1 MRDLVSERTS
11 SLQDREDRLLSFGP
25 PRLRGLRGQR
35 RQTNP
40 WDRVSHGTRRPPAG
54 SAPPRA
60 PGRCPRR
67 LPCRGPPCR
76 HGRALCPA
84 QPGAHGGRPLP
95 GSHLPRDP
103 RSPPSGH
110 LSPAPGASP
119 RLALP
124 GDAST
129 APPGLD
135 SGVGGSGPR
144 PQGGLSP
151 IPSREE
157 GRRPGGCWEG
167 HSSPRGTPAA
177 HPVHLSP
184 VSTGLVTDNKLGAA
198 GRLCQCAD
206 RSQHGAEGPR
216 DRSATPPGPSQP
228 RPGPPAS
235 EGRPGAWHW
244 AEAAGPSGLSLLQR
258 RGPAFHGLGGSRSP
272 QGGEVLHAAG
282 LCRVPAHLRIWPR
295 QCDPQRFTPI
305 RTRASGPHHRQPAAG
320 SGLRG
325 ADRCSYPG
333 HPAPQPPGLRQLL
346 PRGLTA
352 LWPVSGRRGHGRHV
366 PAPVTRALPGTGGP
380 KQRGGCPAHV
390 TGTPR
395 QGGGEGTTRDSPR
408 TPAAPK
414 RSKRPPR
421 GVRVAGLQPARA
433 RPRPLP
439 VPGGKRSPAE
449 GVGPSR
455 PPLREPSQSGP
466 DLTARHRAVSWRW
479 GPGPQEEPTPAT
491 RLPAAGS
498 HAALSPPGLR
508 GPQSHSDGAVT
519 GPAAHRGKP
528 CRA

>member
-1 MRDLVSERTS
+1 MRSRQSPVPCPARCSRRPAPPWQPPPPGPTLPSLWPPEPCPGGLS
-11 SLQDREDRLLSFGP
+11 SPRVAWRPKRCSPWTRQRRG
-25 PRLRGLRGQR
+25 RLRAPPTGRAEP
-35 RQTNP
+35 NP
-40 WDRVSHGTRRPPAG
+40 FTGGGTPPWGTRQPTQ
-54 SAPPRA
+54 ST
-60 PGRCPRR
+60 
-67 LPCRGPPCR
+67 CR
-76 HGRALCPA
+76 LCP
-84 QPGAHGGRPLP
+84 L
-95 GSHLPRDP
+95 
-103 RSPPSGH
+103 
-110 LSPAPGASP
+110 
-119 RLALP
+119 
-124 GDAST
+124 
-129 APPGLD
+129 
-135 SGVGGSGPR
+135 
-144 PQGGLSP
+144 GLSP
-151 IPSREE
+151 ITSW
-157 GRRPGGCWEG
+157 GQLDGCA
-167 HSSPRGTPAA
+167 SAQTA
-177 HPVHLSP
+177 
-184 VSTGLVTDNKLGAA
+184 VSMELRA
-198 GRLCQCAD
+198 
-206 RSQHGAEGPR
+206 PR

-352 LWPVSGRRGHGRHV
+352 LRPVSGRRGHGRHV

-449 GVGPSR
+449 GVRAPAPGPSC
-455 PPLREPSQSGP
+455 PPLRGPSQSGP

>member
-1 MRDLVSERTS
+1 ME
-11 SLQDREDRLLSFGP
+11 
-25 PRLRGLRGQR
+25 LR
-35 RQTNP
+35 
-40 WDRVSHGTRRPPAG
+40 A
-54 SAPPRA
+54 
-60 PGRCPRR
+60 
-67 LPCRGPPCR
+67 
-76 HGRALCPA
+76 
-84 QPGAHGGRPLP
+84 
-95 GSHLPRDP
+95 
-103 RSPPSGH
+103 
-110 LSPAPGASP
+110 
-119 RLALP
+119 
-124 GDAST
+124 
-129 APPGLD
+129 
-135 SGVGGSGPR
+135 
-144 PQGGLSP
+144 
-151 IPSREE
+151 
-157 GRRPGGCWEG
+157 
-167 HSSPRGTPAA
+167 
-177 HPVHLSP
+177 
-184 VSTGLVTDNKLGAA
+184 
-198 GRLCQCAD
+198 
-206 RSQHGAEGPR
+206 PR

-244 AEAAGPSGLSLLQR
+244 AEAAGPSGLSLLQW
-258 RGPAFHGLGGSRSP
+258 RGLAFHGLGGSRSP

-325 ADRCSYPG
+325 TDRCSYPG

-352 LWPVSGRRGHGRHV
+352 LRPVSGRRGHGRHV

-449 GVGPSR
+449 GVGAPAPGPSR
-455 PPLREPSQSGP
+455 PPLRGPSQSGP